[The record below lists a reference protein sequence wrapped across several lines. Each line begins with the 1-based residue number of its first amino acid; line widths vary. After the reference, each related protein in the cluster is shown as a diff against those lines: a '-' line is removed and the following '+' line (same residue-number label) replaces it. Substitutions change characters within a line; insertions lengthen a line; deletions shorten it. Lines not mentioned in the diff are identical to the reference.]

1 MKVSDSD
8 GDTVSIKPVFT
19 KEANIECAQR
29 LNSVAYY
36 VGVNG
41 NFIKPQNKD
50 FALTAYNMTRVPKG
64 TKLNDVNK
72 VAPKYA
78 V

>member
-1 MKVSDSD
+1 MVIRCD

-19 KEANIECAQR
+19 KEANAECAQR

-41 NFIKPQNKD
+41 SFLKVQEKD
-50 FALTAYNMTRVPKG
+50 FILTAYNMTRIPKG
-64 TKLNDVNK
+64 ITLSDINK
-72 VAPKYA
+72 SKVKYA